1 MNLLTRI
8 ALMGLT
14 TNLILIVSSIKLAQ
28 SGEKHICSATFDNLS
43 NITYSVFDQSLN
55 SSFSWRCIANRGDF
69 KLAQELVDKY
79 IVTNKAKLDIY
90 EIQNLFFHS
99 GQLAAIDGRYGDAIK
114 NFSQAIDHEDMTSNI
129 LSWNEYVYGTIYFLE
144 GDIGKLEQE
153 IEKIKARN
161 IEIDASN
168 LRTLKNFLMCP
179 NDTYKNIYSQTSSC
193 LNTCP

>member
-1 MNLLTRI
+1 MNLLSRI
-8 ALMGLT
+8 ALVSLT
-14 TNLILIVSSIKLAQ
+14 TNLFLIITSVKLAQ
-28 SGEKHICSATFDNLS
+28 SGEKHICSATLDNLS
-43 NITYSVFDQSLN
+43 DITYNVFDQSLD

-69 KLAQELVDKY
+69 KFAQELVNGY
-79 IVTNKAKLDIY
+79 IATNKAKLDQY

-114 NFSQAIDHEDMTSNI
+114 NFSQAIDNEYMTNNT

-144 GDIGKLEQE
+144 GNIRKLEQE

-161 IEIDASN
+161 IEIDAPN
-168 LRTLKNFLMCP
+168 LQILNNFLMCP

-193 LNTCP
+193 LNSRP